1 MKIDK
6 VNDEFIVDCTNNT
19 TEEKQQVYKFL
30 VDNRDYGM
38 VMDRQPFTAKDTES
52 FNQSIKE

>member
-19 TEEKQQVYKFL
+19 TEERQQVYKFL
-30 VDNRDYGM
+30 VDNRNYE
-38 VMDRQPFTAKDTES
+38 ES
-52 FNQSIKE
+52 YKKFKI